1 MAIFWPDQDGFG
13 VHVNIG
19 GAGVTRSAG
28 NVAEAVALLEYLA
41 GPQAQRNYAEV
52 VHEYPVRADVAWS
65 DVVSAWGR
73 FKADDLNLAVLG
85 ENNAEAVRIA
95 DRAGWR

>member
-13 VHVNIG
+13 VHVNIS
-19 GAGVTRSAG
+19 GAGVTKAAG
-28 NVAEAVALLEYLA
+28 HVKEAVALLEYLA
-41 GPQAQRNYAEV
+41 GPEAQRNYAEV
-52 VHEYPVRADVAWS
+52 VHEYPVRTAVAWS

-85 ENNAEAVRIA
+85 ANNAEAVRVA